1 MQSGRKSRNFNPF
14 ATIIWVA
21 YQGAPPNGMTGII
34 KMQEWWSGTKCA
46 KVTFSKVSLE
56 NVRCCVHFFIF
67 FVSNYNKHNV
77 AQKWSCLI
85 FYFFFQLFSFFLVQF
100 FVAIQDLSFS
110 CLFDMKISQFQ
121 HRKEK
126 SNVFCLL
133 KKKKNA
139 SPYTY
144 FFVTYAFFLDN
155 LRTSLSL
162 HQSFL
167 WQLNIWGQV

>member
-1 MQSGRKSRNFNPF
+1 MPKWSDSSCETVIFPPYRFYPEKQVRVQITVTHMNLNDSETVHDAVTSWIEDSNTKNFTVCAMQSGRKSRNFNPF

-85 FYFFFQLFSFFLVQF
+85 FYFFFQLFSFFPR
-100 FVAIQDLSFS
+100 S
-110 CLFDMKISQFQ
+110 
-121 HRKEK
+121 
-126 SNVFCLL
+126 VFLG
-133 KKKKNA
+133 
-139 SPYTY
+139 
-144 FFVTYAFFLDN
+144 VFL
-155 LRTSLSL
+155 
-162 HQSFL
+162 
-167 WQLNIWGQV
+167 